1 MKEDKMSG
9 TNKMISVI
17 VPCYNEE
24 EGLRQFYEETRR
36 ILEGMRTGGIKA
48 AGAGDGNT
56 EAAAGEVCAKVSRS
70 GVESASGEA
79 ACTEAEAAAG
89 EACAEVA
96 RTGVAPGGPEYELL
110 FVDDGSRDGTSSIL
124 KELALKDER
133 CRYIMFSRNFGKEA
147 AMYAGLTE
155 ARGDYCVMMDADLQH
170 PPALLPEMYR
180 AVDEEGWDCC
190 GGKRIGREGD
200 GALRSLL
207 SRAFYKICKALTHL
221 DMGDGYGDFRMMKR
235 TMVNAIIE
243 MKEYNRYMK
252 GIFSFVGFQTKWIP
266 YENVERAAG
275 TTKWNF
281 RSLFRYAM
289 EGILS
294 FSTAPLK
301 VAGVVG
307 VLLLLAGGLLLGGNL
322 LQGLWMPLYQAM
334 SEMELVL
341 SVVLLLGG
349 MQMIFLYILG
359 AYLSKD
365 YMENKKRPVY
375 IVRERG

>member
-1 MKEDKMSG
+1 MKED
-9 TNKMISVI
+9 KMISVI

-24 EGLRQFYEETRR
+24 EGLRQFYEETHRV
-36 ILEGMRTGGIKA
+36 LEGMEVSKA
-48 AGAGDGNT
+48 DGQ
-56 EAAAGEVCAKVSRS
+56 
-70 GVESASGEA
+70 
-79 ACTEAEAAAG
+79 
-89 EACAEVA
+89 
-96 RTGVAPGGPEYELL
+96 GGPSYELL
-110 FVDDGSRDGTSSIL
+110 FVDDGSRDGTGRIL
-124 KELALKDER
+124 QELAAEDSH

-155 ARGDYCVMMDADLQH
+155 SKGDYCVIMDADLQH
-170 PPALLPEMYR
+170 PPTLLPEMYK

-190 GGKRIGREGD
+190 GGMRIGREGD
-200 GALRSLL
+200 GAIRSLL
-207 SRAFYKICKALTHL
+207 SRSFYKICKALTHL
-221 DMGDGYGDFRMMKR
+221 DMEDGYGDFRMMRR
-235 TMVNAIIE
+235 TMVNAILE

-294 FSTAPLK
+294 FSTTPLK

-307 VLLLLAGGLLLGGNL
+307 AALLLAGVLFLGGNL
-322 LQGLWMPLYQAM
+322 IQGFWLPLYEAV
-334 SEMELVL
+334 SDMELML

-359 AYLSKD
+359 AYISKD

-375 IVRERG
+375 IVRKRG